1 MKTVFSSHSQVA
13 HVWAQQNQP
22 HGRGKNMFF
31 EGSAIYSWGKHWTIA
46 FFVDPAC
53 TKFIQL
59 IGGNVIINTES
70 RSVSTHKHTGEV
82 EGALRGLSHRAVR
95 IEDGSCVER
104 LHRVSSLGQ
113 HWIEMDKDDALIA
126 EYAQYCQEEYKRWS
140 DRYQRVSEKYQ
151 HNHKRAPLK
160 FSEAAYNMLRFAG
173 EYNRVVMSTEDGVMR
188 LPSGREL
195 SPLSGPEMTR
205 IRNINDTI
213 TAYISERDAKKEAT
227 KREQERIREEK
238 RLAKLEQLKPY
249 MDEAII
255 TWRKGEERQTS
266 DIVRE
271 AINAFVYNSPTTR
284 LRCRNG
290 TDIQTSRGADVPLS
304 HAKMLVRYV
313 QRVVRQCTDAH
324 PHGHVFTDVDAK
336 VGHFS
341 LRYIDTRNNYVQVG
355 CHRLTFDEINQ
366 FVDYASEH
374 LDIGVDTSYKLP

>member
-46 FFVDPAC
+46 FFVDPSC

-59 IGGNVIINTES
+59 IGGNVILTSES
-70 RSVSTHKHTGEV
+70 RSVSTRQHTGEV
-82 EGALRGLSHRAVR
+82 EGALHGLSHRVIR
-95 IEDGSCVER
+95 IEDEALVSR
-104 LHRVSSLGQ
+104 LHRANGDDDTMIEYYADYCSS
-113 HWIEMDKDDALIA
+113 
-126 EYAQYCQEEYKRWS
+126 EYKRWA
-140 DRYQRVSEKYQ
+140 DKYQRVSEKYQ

-173 EYNRVVMSTEDGVMR
+173 EYNRVVMSAEDGVMR

-213 TAYISERDAKKEAT
+213 TAYISERDAKKEAQ
-227 KREQERIREEK
+227 KREQERVREEK

-255 TWRKGEERQTS
+255 TWRKGEERQTN

-290 TDIQTSRGADVPLS
+290 TDIQTSRGADVPLA
-304 HAKMLVRYV
+304 HAKMLIRACQKMTRSTDTFVKLVPEQTVR
-313 QRVVRQCTDAH
+313 
-324 PHGHVFTDVDAK
+324 

-341 LRYIDTRNNYVQVG
+341 LEHIHLAEKYIKVG
-355 CHRLTFDEINQ
+355 CHYLTFDEINQ

-374 LDIGVDTSYKLP
+374 LDIGVDASYKLP